1 MSIRIIT
8 DSGSDYEQNE
18 IKDKNIEVIPI
29 PITFGG
35 KEYLDGINLT
45 KDKFFELLQQ
55 NEITGYTS

>member
-35 KEYLDGINLT
+35 REYLDGINLT
-45 KDKFFELLQQ
+45 KDKFF
-55 NEITGYTS
+55 